1 MTLFTHDVNISM
13 AFPVRYGFAVGRIS
27 DEFLRVCNPAVLA
40 SDTALSK
47 VSRQVFGEDSMTW

>member
-1 MTLFTHDVNISM
+1 M

-47 VSRQVFGEDSMTW
+47 VSRQVFGEDSMT